1 MRAYVFR
8 FAPES
13 RHCAMRLVS
22 NPKSDIVRRPKGPF
36 LISIGAVP
44 WFSEPDAPG
53 GIGLASP
60 PFWAANGD

>member
-1 MRAYVFR
+1 MR
-8 FAPES
+8 S
-13 RHCAMRLVS
+13 VS
-22 NPKSDIVRRPKGPF
+22 EPKSNIVRRPKGPF
-36 LISIGAVP
+36 FILIGAVP